1 MDENQQNEE
10 TKTAVCNYIEEGMY
24 KKDAAT
30 MAGIS
35 EATLYRW
42 LEIDESFK
50 SRVEAS
56 VLRYKHTLIKN
67 INTCAAKDGRLSLE
81 VLKRRFPK
89 EWDGKNNADE
99 KLEYEG
105 STRQVADLLQK
116 IFEKGE
122 QERTGTLE

>member
-1 MDENQQNEE
+1 MDENQHNEE
-10 TKTAVCNYIEEGMY
+10 TKTAICNYIEDGMY
-24 KKDAAT
+24 KKDASV

-42 LEIDESFK
+42 LETDESFK

-67 INTCAAKDGRLSLE
+67 INTCAVKDGRLSLE

-89 EWDGKNNADE
+89 EWDGISNVDE

-116 IFEKGE
+116 IFQEGEK
-122 QERTGTLE
+122 ERTGVTD